1 MNIFNL
7 VYKPLNLKKN
17 LMTKRILIT
26 EDHNVVRL
34 GIVLLIKELFG
45 DVEIKEAVDFDTA
58 LSYLSDIPFD
68 LMIFDVNIPGGSK
81 TGMVEIIK
89 LRQPGTPILI
99 LSAYSEKLYA
109 LRFIK
114 EGADGYISKD
124 AGTEEIKKAI
134 LTVMGG
140 NTYLSA
146 AVQVDLYHSLQKKN
160 ADHADEILSLS
171 NRELEIVE
179 LLIKGYSTN
188 MIAEKLHLQKSTV
201 STHKAKI
208 FEKLAV
214 QNIPELTLKAE
225 KYFEDRSS

>member
-1 MNIFNL
+1 MSISNS
-7 VYKPLNLKKN
+7 VYNPLKLKKS

-26 EDHNVVRL
+26 EDHSVVRL
-34 GIVLLIKELFG
+34 GIVLMIKELFG
-45 DVEIKEAVDFDTA
+45 DVEVKEAADFDTA
-58 LSYLSDIPFD
+58 LSYLSNGSFD
-68 LMIFDVNIPGGSK
+68 LLIFDVNIPGGSK
-81 TGMVEIIK
+81 TGMIEIIK
-89 LRQPGTPILI
+89 LRQPAAPILI

-114 EGADGYISKD
+114 EGADGYVSKD

-134 LTVMGG
+134 LAVLGG

-146 AVQVDLYHSLQKKN
+146 SVQADLYHSLQKKN
-160 ADHADEILSLS
+160 NDHADEILSLS

-179 LLIKGYSTN
+179 LLIKGHSTN
-188 MIAEKLHLQKSTV
+188 MIAEKLHLQKSTI

-214 QNIPELTLKAE
+214 ENIPELTLKAK
-225 KYFEDRSS
+225 KYFDDLNG